1 MFTVFLLSSVSSF
14 KSSKQTNTEL
24 NLYLKLLLADIMDP
38 AFYKV
43 NHYITEWHLY
53 FSLNLKKKW
62 K

>member
-43 NHYITEWHLY
+43 NHYITE
-53 FSLNLKKKW
+53 
-62 K
+62 